1 MKKKLKIITG
11 SSGYIGKAL
20 AKELLSKNIK
30 FIGIDKKP
38 RNDNL
43 TIKLDLKNKNNTL
56 KFFNKIDCDEIFH
69 FGTYS
74 AVAYKKNFNKCFM
87 EDYISLQNILLSIKN
102 FKHKP
107 KLIFMSSSY
116 VYSGLKSKNSSVVTE
131 KQLLKPAHDFGFAK
145 KFFEEYILKY
155 YSNSIIFR
163 LSNVFGQGEL
173 IRGNTIYN
181 MAMEAKISKKV
192 TVWGKGNRKLQYIYI
207 GNLMKYLL
215 LEKKFNGVFNLGGK
229 EYVKISTLTKKIC
242 DYFKCKAVFLKNQQE
257 GETLSF
263 MSTYKLR
270 HQTKNFFTNFE
281 KNLNNYF
288 KTF

>member
-1 MKKKLKIITG
+1 MKKKIKIITG

-20 AKELLSKNIK
+20 AKEFLSKNIK

-38 RNDNL
+38 INDKL
-43 TIKLDLKNKNNTL
+43 TKKLDLKNKNRTL

-74 AVAYKKNFNKCFM
+74 AVAYKKNFNKCFL
-87 EDYISLQNILLSIKN
+87 EDFISLQNLLLSIKN

-116 VYSGLKSKNSSVVTE
+116 VYSGLKNKNLSGVTE
-131 KQLLKPAHDFGFAK
+131 KQLLKPVHDFGFAK

-163 LSNVFGQGEL
+163 LSNVYGDGEF

-181 MAMEAKISKKV
+181 MAMEAKRNKEV

-215 LEKKFNGVFNLGGK
+215 LNKKFDGVFNLGGK
-229 EYVKISTLTKKIC
+229 EYVKISILTKMIC
-242 DYFKCKAVFLKNQQE
+242 DYFKCKAVFLKHKQE

-263 MSTYKLR
+263 MNTYKVR
-270 HQTKNFFTNFE
+270 HKTKNFFTNFE
-281 KNLNNYF
+281 RNLINYF